1 MRASHAVPL
10 LLVVVTA
17 ALVTAAPAVSSI
29 SGPCKASIAG
39 TDVAP
44 LGSTSAGD
52 AIKVGKNDVVPVT
65 MSSTGAITHLKV
77 VVSMAGFHFTAKDA
91 PSSGTSWAQSVKVHD
106 YAKWGVGLYQVTGES
121 TSAAGTCS
129 GTALV
134 KVGGSPLATVAGWV
148 GLVAAVLGG
157 LGVLATG
164 FGGFVHPGRSTF
176 RGLGA
181 GLMLGIGAGV
191 LLQQF
196 SLVYPTR
203 GIAIATLASG
213 AVAGVVLPHLLH
225 LLKGGHF
232 GFHRHSPGI

>member
-1 MRASHAVPL
+1 MRSRLLVL
-10 LLVVVTA
+10 LLLA
-17 ALVTAAPAVSSI
+17 ALGSVLVLAAPAGASI
-29 SGPCKASIAG
+29 TGPCQASIAG

-44 LGSTSAGD
+44 LGSASAGD

-65 MSSTGAITHLKV
+65 MSSSGAIAHLKV
-77 VVSMAGFHFTAKDA
+77 VISLAGFHFTAKDE
-91 PSSGTSWAQSVKVHD
+91 PTTGTSWSQSVKVHD

-121 TSAAGTCS
+121 TGASSCS

-134 KVGGSPLATVAGWV
+134 KVGGSPLAMVAGWV
-148 GLVAAVLGG
+148 GLAAAVLGG
-157 LGVLATG
+157 LGVLAAG
-164 FGGFVHPGRSTF
+164 FGGLAHPGRSTF
-176 RGLGA
+176 SGLGA

-203 GIAIATLASG
+203 GVAIATLASG
-213 AVAGVVLPHLLH
+213 AVAGVVLPHLVH

-232 GFHRHSPGI
+232 GFHGHEPGI